1 MARAVTE
8 QQQRNRA
15 EQTRLYGAP
24 LGDLLGDVSDAL
36 EISQSRLA
44 RLLGVS
50 APMVSQLASG
60 HRVKIG
66 NPTAV
71 VRLQRMI
78 ELSRE
83 VHTGWMNAETALERL
98 DTDQTGQIL
107 TRASQLT
114 LRQGAAEVQQVL
126 RAVAS
131 ATEILQAAE
140 LLEAQHAELAE
151 VLRVYGAGR
160 SDEAVAHYE
169 RTVLR

>member
-83 VHTGWMNAETALERL
+83 VHTGWMNAETALGPPSSRCA
-98 DTDQTGQIL
+98 
-107 TRASQLT
+107 RALPRCS
-114 LRQGAAEVQQVL
+114 RCC
-126 RAVAS
+126 
-131 ATEILQAAE
+131 
-140 LLEAQHAELAE
+140 AQ
-151 VLRVYGAGR
+151 
-160 SDEAVAHYE
+160 
-169 RTVLR
+169 

>member
-15 EQTRLYGAP
+15 EQARLYGAP

-83 VHTGWMNAETALERL
+83 VRNGWMNAETALERL